1 MDWIYL
7 ILAGLGEMSG
17 VTFLG
22 FYTERKNKY
31 AIVAMI
37 VSFVFSL
44 GFLSLALQTIPMS
57 IGYSIW
63 TGIGAAGG
71 AIMNMW
77 LFDEPRS
84 WIRGFFIF
92 LIIFAV
98 VGLKFAK

>member
-1 MDWIYL
+1 MDWIFL
-7 ILAGLGEMSG
+7 IVAGIGEMSG

-22 FYTERKNKY
+22 FYTDKKNKL
-31 AIVAMI
+31 AILAM
-37 VSFVFSL
+37 VLSFILSL
-44 GFLSLALQTIPMS
+44 GFLYLALQTIPMS

-98 VGLKFAK
+98 VGLKFAN

>member
-1 MDWIYL
+1 MAWIFL

-22 FYTERKNKY
+22 FYTERKVKP
-31 AIVAMI
+31 AIIAM
-37 VSFVFSL
+37 VLSFAFSL
-44 GFLSLALQTIPMS
+44 GFLYIALQSIPMS
-57 IGYSIW
+57 IGYSVW

-84 WIRGFFIF
+84 WIRIFFIF

-98 VGLKFAK
+98 VGLRFAE

>member
-1 MDWIYL
+1 MDWMFL
-7 ILAGLGEMSG
+7 ILAGIGEMGG

-22 FYTERKNKY
+22 FYTDKKNKM
-31 AIVAMI
+31 AIIAMI
-37 VSFVFSL
+37 LSFAFSL

-84 WIRGFFIF
+84 WVRGFFIF